1 MRDINN
7 RPYIF
12 VVMPGTISINIICGM
27 NKGFDIVPIKIRAF
41 GIITLVDEWTIHQFH
56 NSTILL
62 PDDYVTI
69 KYKSRRG
76 EYATSAHDCC
86 GGRIA
91 TFATNITLSV
101 GALRNAV
108 AYRSLAA
115 ICNNNSVTNI
125 CKIKRVGE
133 IISDR
138 GEKRIAV

>member
-1 MRDINN
+1 
-7 RPYIF
+7 
-12 VVMPGTISINIICGM
+12 M
-27 NKGFDIVPIKIRAF
+27 NKGFDIVSIKIRAF
-41 GIITLVDEWTIHQFH
+41 GIITLVDKWIIHQSH

-101 GALRNAV
+101 GVLRNAV
-108 AYRSLAA
+108 ALAA
-115 ICNNNSVTNI
+115 ICSNNSVTNI